1 MNSRDASIDAV
12 DICEERLA
20 RLISATHMRVK
31 LKPFHTPSRSRHL
44 SRALVDLLEKGAPI
58 DIHPEVEDALATNKP
73 VVALES
79 TIITHGMPQ
88 VLN

>member
-1 MNSRDASIDAV
+1 
-12 DICEERLA
+12 
-20 RLISATHMRVK
+20 MRVE
-31 LKPFHTPSRSRHL
+31 LNPFHVTLRYLSTSSFRHL
-44 SRALVDLLEKGAPI
+44 PKALVDSLEKGAPI

-88 VLN
+88 VLFNYLYNCIE